1 MNTNNDLGELIKKL
15 NELEARLANNE
26 SSLNE
31 FLDDYEST
39 LSDINDL
46 LKVKE
51 KEYSESL
58 NTLNKSSLESEYNR
72 KSLTYQMDVNSE
84 NIKDVIERVR
94 YLEQNSGNLDVIISH
109 IEDLNEE
116 FDNFKSEVSHNAQ
129 VRKEFLNKVLWSIVS
144 TVLTLLVTYLVNKL
158 LI

>member
-72 KSLTYQMDVNSE
+72 KSLTHQMDVNSE

-116 FDNFKSEVSHNAQ
+116 FDNFKSEVNHNAQ

>member
-72 KSLTYQMDVNSE
+72 KSLTHQLEVNNES
-84 NIKDVIERVR
+84 IKDIIERVR
-94 YLEQNSGNLDVIISH
+94 YLEQNSGNLDVIINH

-116 FDNFKSEVSHNAQ
+116 FDNFKSEVNHNAQ
-129 VRKEFLNKVLWSIVS
+129 VRKEFLNKVLWSVVS

>member
-26 SSLNE
+26 SSLND
-31 FLDDYEST
+31 FLDEYEST

-51 KEYSESL
+51 KEYSENL
-58 NTLNKSSLESEYNR
+58 NTLNKSSIESEYNR
-72 KSLTYQMDVNSE
+72 KSLTHQMDVNNDS
-84 NIKDVIERVR
+84 IKDIIERVR
-94 YLEQNSGNLDVIISH
+94 YLEQNSGNLDIILTH
-109 IEDLNEE
+109 IEDLDEE
-116 FDNFKSEVSHNAQ
+116 FNNFKSEVNHNSE

>member
-72 KSLTYQMDVNSE
+72 KSLTHQMDVNNES
-84 NIKDVIERVR
+84 IKDIIERVR
-94 YLEQNSGNLDVIISH
+94 YLERNSGNLDVIINH

-116 FDNFKSEVSHNAQ
+116 FDNFKSEVNYDAQ
-129 VRKEFLNKVLWSIVS
+129 VRKEFINKLLWSAVS
-144 TVLTLLVTYLVNKL
+144 TVLTLLLTYLVNKL

>member
-15 NELEARLANNE
+15 NELEARLVNNE

-72 KSLTYQMDVNSE
+72 KSLTHQMDVNNE
-84 NIKDVIERVR
+84 NIKDIIERVR

-116 FDNFKSEVSHNAQ
+116 FDNFKSEVNHNAQ

>member
-15 NELEARLANNE
+15 NELEARLAKNE

-58 NTLNKSSLESEYNR
+58 NTLNKSSIESEYNR
-72 KSLTYQMDVNSE
+72 KSLTHQLDVNSE

-116 FDNFKSEVSHNAQ
+116 FDNFKSEVNHNSK
-129 VRKEFLNKVLWSIVS
+129 VRKEFLNKVLWSVVS

>member
-15 NELEARLANNE
+15 NELEARLVNNE

-39 LSDINDL
+39 LSEITDL

-51 KEYSESL
+51 KEYNETLNALNKNSIENEYSRKSLSHQLSVNSESL
-58 NTLNKSSLESEYNR
+58 
-72 KSLTYQMDVNSE
+72 
-84 NIKDVIERVR
+84 KDIIERVR
-94 YLEQNSGNLDVIISH
+94 YLEQNSGNLDIILNN
-109 IEDLNEE
+109 IEDLTDE
-116 FDNFKSEVSHNAQ
+116 FENFKYKVNHNAQ
-129 VRKEFLNKVLWSIVS
+129 VRKEFLNKVLWAIVS
-144 TVLTLLVTYLVNKL
+144 TAVTLLVTYLVNKL

>member
-1 MNTNNDLGELIKKL
+1 MNANNDLGELIKKL

-26 SSLNE
+26 SSLND

-58 NTLNKSSLESEYNR
+58 NTLNKSSLESEYDR
-72 KSLTYQMDVNSE
+72 RSLTHQLDVNSE
-84 NIKDVIERVR
+84 NIKDIIERIR

-116 FDNFKSEVSHNAQ
+116 FDNFKSEVNHDAQ
-129 VRKEFLNKVLWSIVS
+129 VRKEFLNKAIWSVVS

>member
-31 FLDDYEST
+31 ILDDYEST

-58 NTLNKSSLESEYNR
+58 NTLNKSSIESEYNR
-72 KSLTYQMDVNSE
+72 KSLTHQMDVNNES
-84 NIKDVIERVR
+84 IKDIIERVR
-94 YLEQNSGNLDVIISH
+94 YLEQNSGNLDVILSH

-116 FDNFKSEVSHNAQ
+116 FDNFKSEVNHDAQ
-129 VRKEFLNKVLWSIVS
+129 VRKEFINKLLWSAVS
-144 TVLTLLVTYLVNKL
+144 TVLTLLLTYLVNKL

>member
-39 LSDINDL
+39 LSDIKDL

-58 NTLNKSSLESEYNR
+58 NSLSKSSIEGEYNR
-72 KSLTYQMDVNSE
+72 KSITHQLDVNSE
-84 NIKDVIERVR
+84 NLKDIIERVR
-94 YLEQNSGNLDVIISH
+94 YLEQNSGNLDIIINH
-109 IEDLNEE
+109 IEELNEE
-116 FDNFKSEVSHNAQ
+116 FDNFKSEVNHDAQ
-129 VRKEFLNKVLWSIVS
+129 VRKEFINKLLWSIVS

>member
-31 FLDDYEST
+31 FLDDYDST

-58 NTLNKSSLESEYNR
+58 NTLNKSSIESEYNR
-72 KSLTYQMDVNSE
+72 KSLTHQMDVNNES
-84 NIKDVIERVR
+84 IKDIIERVR
-94 YLEQNSGNLDVIISH
+94 YLEQNSGNLDVILSH

-116 FDNFKSEVSHNAQ
+116 FDNFKSEVNHDAQ
-129 VRKEFLNKVLWSIVS
+129 VRKEFINKLLWSAVS
-144 TVLTLLVTYLVNKL
+144 TVLTLLLTYLVNKL

>member
-15 NELEARLANNE
+15 NELEARLAKNE

-31 FLDDYEST
+31 FLDEYEST

-58 NTLNKSSLESEYNR
+58 SNLNKSSLESEYDR
-72 KSLTYQMDVNSE
+72 KSLTHQLDVNGE
-84 NIKDVIERVR
+84 NLKDIIERVR
-94 YLEQNSGNLDVIISH
+94 YLEQNSGNLDVVINH

-116 FDNFKSEVSHNAQ
+116 FDNFKSEVNHNSQ

>member
-15 NELEARLANNE
+15 NELEARLAKNE

-51 KEYSESL
+51 KECSEGL
-58 NTLNKSSLESEYNR
+58 RTLNKSAIEGEYDR
-72 KSLTYQMDVNSE
+72 KSLTHRLNVNSQ
-84 NIKDVIERVR
+84 NIKDIIERVR
-94 YLEQNSGNLDVIISH
+94 YLEQKSGNLDVIISH
-109 IEDLNEE
+109 IKDLNEE
-116 FDNFKSEVSHNAQ
+116 FDNFKSEVNHNAQ
-129 VRKEFLNKVLWSIVS
+129 VRKEFLNKVLWVVIS
-144 TVLTLLVTYLVNKL
+144 TTLTLLITYLVNKL